1 MQCHDNFKQTT
12 ALLRTKHLL
21 QRHWILT
28 PLATT
33 LPSTSPPPSR
43 QRPDQKSEAPIQK
56 CEASIQICSV
66 AHQKVLTTKASP
78 FRHFFFYYV
87 HFYGCIFFLS
97 HILFFTNYFLFF
109 LTIFHTLFL
118 LLPFFTYFFLHVFSA
133 RIFLHI
139 FFYTSI
145 FSILFWRDQN
155 NILTAF
161 RNSADLHLF
170 NDFFFSRGGIRIC
183 LKFILLKSFLFV
195 FLVWGFYFYLELLY
209 TFWTRKTDH
218 KFLKGFYFWL
228 PITSHFLLLNW
239 TLAFCNLF
247 SRGSFFFFGFM
258 NGDAMEFGN
267 DFICGVICC
276 FLFLFH
282 WLNLVLIFVWG
293 TLILKRF
300 QFDWL
305 AINYLF

>member
-1 MQCHDNFKQTT
+1 M
-12 ALLRTKHLL
+12 
-21 QRHWILT
+21 
-28 PLATT
+28 
-33 LPSTSPPPSR
+33 
-43 QRPDQKSEAPIQK
+43 
-56 CEASIQICSV
+56 

-87 HFYGCIFFLS
+87 HFYGCIFFCHTFYFSQIIFFFFNDFS
-97 HILFFTNYFLFF
+97 HTFFITSIFYIFFFTRLFC
-109 LTIFHTLFL
+109 TH
-118 LLPFFTYFFLHVFSA
+118 FSTHL
-133 RIFLHI
+133 FLHI
-139 FFYTSI
+139 YFFNPFLTGSE
-145 FSILFWRDQN
+145 

-170 NDFFFSRGGIRIC
+170 NDFFFRG
-183 LKFILLKSFLFV
+183 V
-195 FLVWGFYFYLELLY
+195 
-209 TFWTRKTDH
+209 
-218 KFLKGFYFWL
+218 
-228 PITSHFLLLNW
+228 
-239 TLAFCNLF
+239 
-247 SRGSFFFFGFM
+247 GFM

>member
-1 MQCHDNFKQTT
+1 M
-12 ALLRTKHLL
+12 
-21 QRHWILT
+21 
-28 PLATT
+28 
-33 LPSTSPPPSR
+33 
-43 QRPDQKSEAPIQK
+43 
-56 CEASIQICSV
+56 

-97 HILFFTNYFLFF
+97 HILFFTSFLHIFF
-109 LTIFHTLFL
+109 TIFHTLFL

-145 FSILFWRDQN
+145 FSILFWRGQN

-170 NDFFFSRGGIRIC
+170 NDFFFRG
-183 LKFILLKSFLFV
+183 V
-195 FLVWGFYFYLELLY
+195 
-209 TFWTRKTDH
+209 
-218 KFLKGFYFWL
+218 
-228 PITSHFLLLNW
+228 
-239 TLAFCNLF
+239 
-247 SRGSFFFFGFM
+247 GFM

>member
-1 MQCHDNFKQTT
+1 M
-12 ALLRTKHLL
+12 
-21 QRHWILT
+21 
-28 PLATT
+28 
-33 LPSTSPPPSR
+33 
-43 QRPDQKSEAPIQK
+43 
-56 CEASIQICSV
+56 V
-66 AHQKVLTTKASP
+66 HQKVLTTKASP

-170 NDFFFSRGGIRIC
+170 NDFFFRG
-183 LKFILLKSFLFV
+183 V
-195 FLVWGFYFYLELLY
+195 
-209 TFWTRKTDH
+209 
-218 KFLKGFYFWL
+218 
-228 PITSHFLLLNW
+228 
-239 TLAFCNLF
+239 
-247 SRGSFFFFGFM
+247 GFM